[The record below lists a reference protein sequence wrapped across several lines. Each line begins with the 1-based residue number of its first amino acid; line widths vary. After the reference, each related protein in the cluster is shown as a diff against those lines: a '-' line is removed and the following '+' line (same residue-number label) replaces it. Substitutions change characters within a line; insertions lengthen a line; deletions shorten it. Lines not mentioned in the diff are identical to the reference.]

1 MIHPV
6 TAAQFAASNV
16 HLPTFQKYL
25 TDNNAAL
32 TVSFDV
38 TKRDRHDTQQP
49 FNLRVSWS
57 GHQTVKPGTTGV
69 YDIAWMRF
77 LQGDLRRGY
86 ALAGSTPLPGRR
98 VVATPMHDTLLMNVL
113 NPLAPAGSVRIGDDG
128 SVAAIVPAGRA
139 MTWEMLDNTSAK
151 TSQVKERF
159 WLTFQPGEV
168 RTCGNCH
175 GVNTFDQTGA
185 MAPANPPAALATLLT
200 QWKAA
205 HPSGS
210 MQFVAAVSSAL
221 KNAGNAVLTVMRSGG
236 ATGPVTVSYA
246 TANGTALAGIDYS
259 ATTGTLSW
267 PDGDNSNKT
276 ISIPLLNNPVITAN
290 KSFAVAL
297 SAPAFGALGAIVAHT
312 LTLAEPVAAPLT
324 LDVDGNGSYDALTDG
339 LLLVRY
345 LGGQTGAALSRP
357 ASGLNTARSLSTD
370 IALFLADLKPLLDVD
385 GNSIVNLQDGIIIV
399 RYMLG
404 FRGAALV
411 ADIAGLGPRPVGQIE
426 SFIQAL
432 IP

>member
-1 MIHPV
+1 M
-6 TAAQFAASNV
+6 
-16 HLPTFQKYL
+16 
-25 TDNNAAL
+25 
-32 TVSFDV
+32 
-38 TKRDRHDTQQP
+38 
-49 FNLRVSWS
+49 
-57 GHQTVKPGTTGV
+57 
-69 YDIAWMRF
+69 
-77 LQGDLRRGY
+77 
-86 ALAGSTPLPGRR
+86 
-98 VVATPMHDTLLMNVL
+98 
-113 NPLAPAGSVRIGDDG
+113 
-128 SVAAIVPAGRA
+128 
-139 MTWEMLDNTSAK
+139 
-151 TSQVKERF
+151 
-159 WLTFQPGEV
+159 
-168 RTCGNCH
+168 
-175 GVNTFDQTGA
+175 
-185 MAPANPPAALATLLT
+185 
-200 QWKAA
+200 
-205 HPSGS
+205 
-210 MQFVAAVSSAL
+210 
-221 KNAGNAVLTVMRSGG
+221 
-236 ATGPVTVSYA
+236 SYA

-259 ATTGTLSW
+259 ATTGTLTW

-339 LLLVRY
+339 LLLLRY
-345 LGGQTGAALSRP
+345 LGGQSGAALSRP